1 MNFFKSSKWGSSS
14 EFRNFGLDLI
24 PRPFTVLFVSLK
36 RSASK
41 GTLRKQIK
49 IVITTFRLEVTPP
62 HHLHKHTHIFG
73 NFPKIH
79 LIWCGQS
86 SLSKEHTSGPL
97 GQHAN
102 RQSGQRVCVHFY
114 CQSPKEVKRINI
126 WTKSIPAVYLQ
137 CTKNILGNS
146 NVYTP
151 TIYRSCDGYFFGKF
165 SLIVVDGSI
174 QYSYLLKVSAHF
186 FVDK

>member
-1 MNFFKSSKWGSSS
+1 MNFLKSSELGSSS
-14 EFRNFGLDLI
+14 EFRNFGLDLT
-24 PRPFTVLFVSLK
+24 PRPFTVFVSLK

-41 GTLRKQIK
+41 RTFRKQK
-49 IVITTFRLEVTPP
+49 SVITTFILEVTPP
-62 HHLHKHTHIFG
+62 HHLHKHTHTFG

-102 RQSGQRVCVHFY
+102 RQSGQRACVHFY

-126 WTKSIPAVYLQ
+126 WTKSIPAVYLFQ
-137 CTKNILGNS
+137 TKISWDVVMCILRQFTG
-146 NVYTP
+146 
-151 TIYRSCDGYFFGKF
+151 
-165 SLIVVDGSI
+165 VVMVTFLENCHLLWSMDL
-174 QYSYLLKVSAHF
+174 YSYLLKVSAHF